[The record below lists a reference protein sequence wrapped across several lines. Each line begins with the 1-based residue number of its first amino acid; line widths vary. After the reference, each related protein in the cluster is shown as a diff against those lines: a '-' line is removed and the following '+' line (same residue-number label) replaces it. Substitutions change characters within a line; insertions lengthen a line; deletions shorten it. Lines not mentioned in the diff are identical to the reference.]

1 MNNTK
6 IKTAY
11 YVYGSFRL
19 RLTLEEGALASLDFA
34 RSAKTTEIISPEM
47 AAVFTQLDE
56 YFSGSRKNFTVKL
69 KLRGT
74 PFQIDVWNALRKI
87 PYGETR
93 TYKEIATQIGR
104 PQAFRAVGQAIHNNP
119 IAIVVPCHRVIGS
132 DGSLTGFAG
141 GLELKKRLL
150 ELERKTAGKK

>member
-1 MNNTK
+1 
-6 IKTAY
+6 
-11 YVYGSFRL
+11 
-19 RLTLEEGALASLDFA
+19 
-34 RSAKTTEIISPEM
+34 M

-56 YFSGSRKNFTVKL
+56 YFSGSRKDFTVKL